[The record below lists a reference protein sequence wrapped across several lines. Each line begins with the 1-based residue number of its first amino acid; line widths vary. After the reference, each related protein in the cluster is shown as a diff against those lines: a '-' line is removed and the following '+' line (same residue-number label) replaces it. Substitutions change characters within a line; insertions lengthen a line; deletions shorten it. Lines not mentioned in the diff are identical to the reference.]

1 MGKAPTDEACNCWT
15 NETLAHSV
23 EAAKECKFNDEAKA
37 FAAALKT
44 CKSTFSE
51 CRKYEDEVAE
61 SIAACKSNADDLKKE
76 VAALAQNAE
85 AVDAAQE
92 KVKTLAASR
101 RMKREDGAASCTEV
115 GNMAIQ
121 LINVVLEHPSSPQIL
136 VFSATIVSFPST
148 VVCTDDEKGALASV
162 NEGFEAAASHLE
174 AAIEAAQSQLMT
186 LTGVTASP
194 AEIAAVIATDTPPAI
209 LLTTPAAADTTP
221 APGETTPGP
230 MDPTPAPGD
239 TTPGPMDTPPDS
251 APDSTPD
258 STPDSPP
265 DTTPDT

>member
-1 MGKAPTDEACNCWT
+1 MG
-15 NETLAHSV
+15 
-23 EAAKECKFNDEAKA
+23 
-37 FAAALKT
+37 
-44 CKSTFSE
+44 
-51 CRKYEDEVAE
+51 VAE

-174 AAIEAAQSQLMT
+174 AAQSQLMT

-194 AEIAAVIATDTPPAI
+194 AEIAAVIATDTTPAI

-221 APGETTPGP
+221 GP
-230 MDPTPAPGD
+230 MDTTPAPGD
-239 TTPGPMDTPPDS
+239 TTPGPMDTTP
-251 APDSTPD
+251 APG
-258 STPDSPP
+258 
-265 DTTPDT
+265 DTTPG